1 MTILE
6 SLHMTM
12 NNEEEIKS
20 PQSEDKQTDINT
32 EKQFVPPVENKNIGN
47 IWDNNANPNPAPKK
61 PIKKKKYTWG
71 MAEVL
76 ISLIGL
82 LVLQIA
88 MALILIVTVVAKN
101 ITPDATAEEYLK
113 VANEAIMNP
122 IFIIISSAGMYLCWV
137 TMMWYSTRF
146 RGRKSWLKDFWLKFK
161 KVDIL
166 IGLGMAVLG
175 FIIVQGIAAFFG
187 AIGVDMS
194 NASNTEA
201 FTSQSGIWKY
211 VLFIGMVS
219 LIGPFMEELF
229 FRGFLMQALIK
240 HFRRG
245 NISSPRGGF
254 SAWVQENSALTF
266 YLYIEFRR
274 WCYKHKYA
282 ISAIL
287 SSVFFGFMHFQGTSM
302 GEWVVV
308 IATGTLGL
316 AFAII
321 TIKTK
326 RLGPAILGHIFYN
339 GTVAII
345 ALSGM

>member
-1 MTILE
+1 
-6 SLHMTM
+6 M
-12 NNEEEIKS
+12 NNEEEVTPTQNADVSI
-20 PQSEDKQTDINT
+20 
-32 EKQFVPPVENKNIGN
+32 EKQGITPVENENIDN
-47 IWDNNANPNPAPKK
+47 IWDSKANPNPAPKK
-61 PIKKKKYTWG
+61 KIKKKKYTWG

-76 ISLIGL
+76 ISIIGL
-82 LVLQIA
+82 IVLQIA
-88 MALILIVTVVAKN
+88 MALVLIVTVVAEQASKGA
-101 ITPDATAEEYLK
+101 TDAEYFEA
-113 VANEAIMNP
+113 ANKAIMNP
-122 IFIIISSAGMYLCWV
+122 VFIIISSVGMYLCWI

-146 RGRKSWLKDFWLKFK
+146 RGRKSWFKDFWLKFK

-175 FIIVQGIAAFFG
+175 FIIVQGIATLFG
-187 AIGVDMS
+187 ALGVDMS
-194 NASNTEA
+194 KANNTEA
-201 FTSQSGIWKY
+201 FTSQTGIWKY

-219 LIGPFMEELF
+219 LVGPVMEELF

-254 SAWVQENSALTF
+254 SAWVQENSARTF

-274 WCYKHKYA
+274 LCYKYKYA
-282 ISAIL
+282 ISAVL
-287 SSVFFGFMHFQGTSM
+287 SSAFFGLMHFQGTSL

-316 AFAII
+316 AFAIV
-321 TIKTK
+321 TIKTR
-326 RLGPAILGHIFYN
+326 RLGPAIFGHVLYN

>member
-1 MTILE
+1 
-6 SLHMTM
+6 M
-12 NNEEEIKS
+12 NNENEPKS
-20 PQSEDKQTDINT
+20 PHNEDEQAIVNT
-32 EKQFVPPVENKNIGN
+32 EKQFVTPVENENIGN
-47 IWDNNANPNPAPKK
+47 IWDNEANPNPAPKK

-76 ISLIGL
+76 ISIIGL
-82 LVLQIA
+82 LVVQIA
-88 MALILIVTVVAKN
+88 MALILIATVITKN
-101 ITPDATAEEYLK
+101 LSAGATTEEYLR
-113 VANEAIMNP
+113 VANEAMMNP
-122 IFIIISSAGMYLCWV
+122 VFIIISSAGMYLCWIS
-137 TMMWYSTRF
+137 MMWYSTRF
-146 RGRKSWLKDFWLKFK
+146 RGRKSWLKDFWFKFK

-166 IGLGMAVLG
+166 IGLGMAILG
-175 FIIVQGIAAFFG
+175 FVIVQGIAAFFG
-187 AIGVDMS
+187 AIGVNME
-194 NASNTEA
+194 NASNIEA

-245 NISSPRGGF
+245 NISSPRGRF
-254 SAWVQENSALTF
+254 SAWVQENSASTF
-266 YLYIEFRR
+266 YFYVEFRR
-274 WCYKHKYA
+274 LCYKYKYA
-282 ISAIL
+282 ISAVL
-287 SSVFFGFMHFQGTSM
+287 SSAFFGLMHFQGTSM

-316 AFAII
+316 AFAIV

-326 RLGPAILGHIFYN
+326 RLGPAILGHILYN